1 MIEDVLGLLSSTLVA
16 MVPLLLASVGEIIAE
31 RSGVVNIGLEGIFV
45 LSAFLSALTA
55 FYTRDPYVALA
66 VGLLVGF
73 LSGVLHG
80 VISVYLR
87 GDQIIS
93 GVGFNMFAYGISII
107 GLICT
112 WGQHGASPIVAK
124 MPFIGGG
131 FLFFSPLLILSII
144 IAIVVWYWL
153 FRTSSGLKLRAC
165 GEDPRSA
172 EAMGVNV
179 LRTRFYATLIGAMLT
194 GLGGAYM
201 VVGWIGQFTRYI
213 SAGRGFIALAIVAFS
228 GWNPIIAIAGSMIFG
243 FFDALSLYLPVKIQL
258 IYPRM
263 NLTSTS
269 YVFRTVPY
277 IAVLITVS
285 VAFRKGRMPRDLGR
299 PYIKE

>member
-16 MVPLLLASVGEIIAE
+16 MVPLLLASIGEIVAE

-124 MPFIGGG
+124 MPFMGEGY
-131 FLFFSPLLILSII
+131 LFFSPLLVLGIVV
-144 IAIVVWYWL
+144 AIVAWYWL

-179 LRTRFYATLIGAMLT
+179 LRTRFYATLIGAMLA

-228 GWNPIIAIAGSMIFG
+228 GWNPIAAIAGSMIFG
-243 FFDALSLYLPVKIQL
+243 FFDALSLYLPVKMQL

-285 VAFRKGRMPRDLGR
+285 LAFRKGRMPRDLGK